1 MATGDNDD
9 IFSRLMGYLP
19 RWFGDSPPVVTALM
33 RAAATGFAFIYLLI
47 GYAILQTRIK
57 SATGGW
63 LDMIAADFFG
73 TDLIRRTN
81 ETDPS
86 FLNRIIVNMFRER
99 GTRAAVVKVL
109 KDLTGRAPSIV
120 EPKRPAD
127 TGGYGGT
134 DAITIIGMPQIFRSD
149 WQGLQ
154 QLYSTPRT
162 NNAPSIN
169 NFSAYLGTTI
179 AANAGIAPDGSNTA
193 SLVTF
198 TSSAGG
204 NLYYLLNNT
213 PSAPQTYSIFA
224 KPGTVGAQF
233 VLGNDKLSPAAL
245 AVFNL
250 FTGAVVSSSG
260 GATAAI
266 QAAANGF
273 FRCSVMFPEPASIAQ
288 DSFVV
293 YPLDRPGT
301 ISLWGTQAEQ
311 AATVGSYIPTTTG
324 SATATDFTYTT
335 SGSIIFSAAP
345 VVGAALSWSG
355 TYTSSQKGTTL
366 TVSNANFSVGNGV
379 NKTFSV
385 APKYGYLGGYGV
397 AGAYGSLLLPYQAFV
412 TAYRPT
418 GTGIPYVAGY
428 GTSPAGYS
436 VGSRGEYATLSMV
449 QTSVT
454 DADIYAAI
462 ASVIPVGTIAWTR
475 ISG

>member
-33 RAAATGFAFIYLLI
+33 RGAATGFAFIYLLI

-73 TDLIRRTN
+73 SDLIRRTN
-81 ETDPS
+81 ESDPS

-109 KDLTGRAPSIV
+109 TDLTGRAPLIV
-120 EPKRPAD
+120 EPKRPSD

-134 DAITIIGMPQIFRSD
+134 DAITIIGTPQIFRSD

-162 NNAPSIN
+162 NNVPSIN
-169 NFSAYLGTTI
+169 NFAAYLGTTI
-179 AANAGIAPDGSNTA
+179 ATNAGIAPDGSNTA

-198 TSSAGG
+198 AASAGG

-213 PSAPQTYSIFA
+213 PGAPQTYYIFA
-224 KPGTVGAQF
+224 KAGSVGAQF
-233 VLGNDKLSPAAL
+233 ALSNDKLSPVAL

-266 QAAANGF
+266 LAAPNGF
-273 FRCSVMFPEPASIAQ
+273 YRCAITFPEPASIAQ

-301 ISLWGTQAEQ
+301 ISLWGAQAEQ
-311 AATVGSYIPTTTG
+311 ASSPNSYIPTTTG
-324 SATATDFTYTT
+324 SATATDFSYSA
-335 SGSIIFSAAP
+335 SGAIVFPAAP
-345 VVGAALSWSG
+345 VVSAALSWSG
-355 TYTSSQKGTTL
+355 TYASTQKRANV
-366 TVSNANFSVGNGV
+366 TVSNANFSVGDGV
-379 NKTFSV
+379 TKTFSV

-412 TAYRPT
+412 TAYRPI
-418 GTGIPYVAGY
+418 GTGIPYVSGY
-428 GTSPAGYS
+428 GSSPAGYS
-436 VGSRGEYATLSMV
+436 VGSRGEYASLSMI
-449 QTSVT
+449 QTAVA

-462 ASVIPVGTIAWTR
+462 ASVIPAGTIAWTR
-475 ISG
+475 ISN